1 MSADASA
8 TMVHRLSRL
17 RLTHYNC
24 QDFIISTFTDDPS
37 TTFFNSSSDAL
48 VLNNPLNL
56 LSPQQAL
63 RLIDIFFCIHP
74 FAVMF
79 NKTMLLQSYWT
90 DTIDPFLLSV
100 IFGTTLFMSSAD
112 EGKPLD
118 IWQPINLEMRN
129 SFLDYAY
136 FLLSKLSAETTIS
149 RYQAVVLLALF
160 EVMFGFTK
168 KGVTLFALS
177 YRIADK
183 LGMFNGTIPS
193 GLTSV
198 EKELL
203 SISFWAAFQISIRG
217 CIELVQVPRL
227 VLSYR
232 NRSYPPINSM
242 MSLSFQAD
250 IENGNLRSFKHYN
263 YIVET
268 FYIQSVISNFNCNI
282 LCILPQ
288 EKSAAFVDQ
297 EFQRILNELLSFI
310 EKERHQFSKL
320 QEFTLELYYS
330 FYAICFGFLK
340 KSVYKDSFRI
350 QQSLSVPEKLD
361 LTDPE
366 NVQCIHQ
373 VLPKALSAID
383 TIAGFVNGDPTNYY
397 SDMLCPRY

>member
-1 MSADASA
+1 M
-8 TMVHRLSRL
+8 
-17 RLTHYNC
+17 
-24 QDFIISTFTDDPS
+24 
-37 TTFFNSSSDAL
+37 
-48 VLNNPLNL
+48 
-56 LSPQQAL
+56 
-63 RLIDIFFCIHP
+63 
-74 FAVMF
+74 
-79 NKTMLLQSYWT
+79 
-90 DTIDPFLLSV
+90 
-100 IFGTTLFMSSAD
+100 
-112 EGKPLD
+112 
-118 IWQPINLEMRN
+118 
-129 SFLDYAY
+129 
-136 FLLSKLSAETTIS
+136 
-149 RYQAVVLLALF
+149 
-160 EVMFGFTK
+160 
-168 KGVTLFALS
+168 
-177 YRIADK
+177 
-183 LGMFNGTIPS
+183 
-193 GLTSV
+193 
-198 EKELL
+198 
-203 SISFWAAFQISIRG
+203 
-217 CIELVQVPRL
+217 VQVPRL

-397 SDMLCPRY
+397 SDVKLLPRAMMTFTIDAVSKILMYHYMLEKTPLVGQYLELLKTIVYHPTIWERWELILLIKSEVSEFLQNHPPPTDMTSSLDLFDSTPFWLDNRLFQEADCLNLALYMNTVDWELPIDLNVFDVNFMQ